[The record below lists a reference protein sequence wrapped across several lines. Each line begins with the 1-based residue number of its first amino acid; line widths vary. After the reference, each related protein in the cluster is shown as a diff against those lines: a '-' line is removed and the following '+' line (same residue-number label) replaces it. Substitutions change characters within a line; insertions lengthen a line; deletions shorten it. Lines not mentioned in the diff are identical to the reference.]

1 MASDGESFPSFFRT
15 FACSVAPAAPLTQR
29 VATCVVAVV
38 LLGAVLSDEV
48 AAQIALI
55 LSDISTEFVTVASIL
70 VGVLVM
76 YLFQETAAKSPSPTG
91 VADGGFQEEWQ
102 THSTRDSAAAG
113 PQADAGLWRA

>member
-15 FACSVAPAAPLTQR
+15 FACSVAPAVPLTQR

-55 LSDISTEFVTVASIL
+55 VADVSTEVVTFLSVL
-70 VGVLVM
+70 VGILVM
-76 YLFQETAAKSPSPTG
+76 YLFQEKAAKSSSPTG
-91 VADGGFQEEWQ
+91 VGEVELREEM
-102 THSTRDSAAAG
+102 
-113 PQADAGLWRA
+113 